1 MISIEPSGFVFSK
14 DQIYQQL
21 QTIFADPTF
30 AVSDILKRFLSFITE
45 ETLEGRS
52 NQIKE
57 YTIAVKVL
65 HKPFGFNPKEDAIVR
80 IHAGRL
86 RRALRQYYKGNG
98 ATDQMYVSMPTGGYV
113 PVFADKANP
122 SSELFASNNNHIGQ
136 IQTDGMANDYSI
148 TGEMQYVDGRLQIN
162 VQMINKETHE
172 QLWSQLIEYKLGRAA
187 GFDVQDDVAKR
198 LISAIDEYC
207 RFIRLQI
214 PPESKMVVA

>member
-1 MISIEPSGFVFSK
+1 MMSIEPSGFAFSK

-98 ATDQMYVSMPTGGYV
+98 ANEV
-113 PVFADKANP
+113 
-122 SSELFASNNNHIGQ
+122 FASNNNHFDQ
-136 IQTDGMANDYSI
+136 VQTDGMANDFSI
-148 TGEMQYVDGRLQIN
+148 TGEMQYVDGHLQIN